1 MKIILITL
9 CLQLI
14 FSSISFSQNF
24 QGRMVVGK
32 KYAAEEIKKAIANKN
47 YKPFYDTLIND
58 KEMAIAIAESILFK
72 IYGRENII
80 EQRPFESYMINK
92 YWYISGTLPKDWNGG
107 VFEIIINSKN
117 AQVIKLIHGK

>member
-1 MKIILITL
+1 
-9 CLQLI
+9 
-14 FSSISFSQNF
+14 
-24 QGRMVVGK
+24 MVVGK